1 MPFLKRL
8 SKHSLVLTKKP
19 YLFLKGF
26 RGKREHQDT
35 SPLGRESL
43 EIRVPREVRTSG
55 GEYFGKWGV
64 LREMGST
71 SGNGEYFGKW
81 GVLREMGSTSG
92 NREYFGN

>member
-1 MPFLKRL
+1 
-8 SKHSLVLTKKP
+8 
-19 YLFLKGF
+19 
-26 RGKREHQDT
+26 
-35 SPLGRESL
+35 LGRESL

-92 NREYFGN
+92 NGEYFGKWGLLREIGSTSGIDIYRPSGSEDNGDRVHHRP